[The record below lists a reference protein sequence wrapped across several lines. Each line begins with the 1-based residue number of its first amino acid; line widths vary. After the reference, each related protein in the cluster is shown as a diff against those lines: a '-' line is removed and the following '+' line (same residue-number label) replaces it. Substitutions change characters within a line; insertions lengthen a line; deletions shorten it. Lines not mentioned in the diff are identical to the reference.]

1 MVVFHF
7 RLDCRIVTLCNP
19 DRSEGWFLYP
29 ATAGW
34 RDPLFERHIAW
45 GCGAGKLKLP
55 QFLWGRAACNVWLL
69 VPKRLRDFGATAL
82 DENSQH
88 DHEKHTGNYL
98 DHGDAVH
105 NESPFLKVF
114 FYR

>member
-1 MVVFHF
+1 MVPLVF
-7 RLDCRIVTLCNP
+7 RLTMENDSCTPQSQADAIRSGERCNAC
-19 DRSEGWFLYP
+19 D
-29 ATAGW
+29 
-34 RDPLFERHIAW
+34 
-45 GCGAGKLKLP
+45 CGAGKLKLP